1 MARQKQPTKA
11 KEPVKI
17 RFKKLANGNQSIYLD
32 CYKDGKREYEFLK
45 LYLIPETTPFDKKQ
59 NEATLNAANAIK
71 AQRVIELA
79 NGEAGLKSTD
89 KAKMLLADWLG
100 TYKDSKTGKTA
111 TVIGSV
117 AKLLVEFSGEKTRL
131 MDIDKK
137 YCLRFIDFL
146 KSEYKTQQGA
156 TLKPN
161 TIAHYCNVFNTAL
174 NVARKKELIT
184 HNPFLDIDKENK
196 VKTTQPQRAYL
207 TADELKRLMETDCH
221 NPAIKQAF
229 LFSCFCGLRVSDVKA
244 LKWRNVVTDGKQT
257 RVDITVQKTK
267 KALNI
272 PLPKAAVNYLPDRG
286 TAADEQPVFELP
298 MFDAITKNLKR
309 WAQAANISKNVTFHT
324 ARHTFATLLLTKDV
338 NLAFIQKLLG
348 HSRIQTT
355 QIYADIIDNKLIEAT
370 NTLNEL

>member
-1 MARQKQPTKA
+1 MARTKQPKKA

-17 RFKKLANGNQSIYLD
+17 RFKQLANGNQSIYLD
-32 CYKDGKREYEFLK
+32 CYKDGKRDYEFLK

-59 NEATLNAANAIK
+59 NAATLNAANAIK

-79 NGEAGLKSTD
+79 NGGAHIKSTD
-89 KAKMLLADWLG
+89 KAKMLLSDWME
-100 TYKDSKTGKTA
+100 TYRQSKTGQTA
-111 TVIGSV
+111 KRVITVEN
-117 AKLLVEFSGEKTRL
+117 LLVEYGGEKTRL

-137 YCLRFIDFL
+137 FCLGFMGYL
-146 KSEYKTQQGA
+146 KNEYKTRTGA
-156 TLKPN
+156 PLKTTSMVSYIN
-161 TIAHYCNVFNTAL
+161 IFNTAL
-174 NVARKKELIT
+174 NAARKKELIT
-184 HNPFLDIDKENK
+184 HNPFADIDKDEKIKGNA
-196 VKTTQPQRAYL
+196 PQRAYL
-207 TADELKRLMETDCH
+207 TADELKRLIETDCPH
-221 NPAIKQAF
+221 PVIKQAF

-244 LKWRNVVTDGKQT
+244 LKWRNVVTDGNQT

-272 PLPKAAVNYLPDRG
+272 PLPKAAVNYLPDRE
-286 TAADEQPVFELP
+286 TANDGQPVFGLP
-298 MFDAITKNLKR
+298 SIDAITKNLKR
-309 WAQAANISKNVTFHT
+309 WAKAANISKNVTFHT